1 MGVFTTQTVAKTTS
15 LFTEQSS
22 GPEIQRLIGEVNG
35 DLQRMT
41 TELDALQRDVQAR
54 GGSARSQ
61 DADHHKNV
69 VSYLKAQVGE
79 TTAAFKDV
87 LQTRTTVCS
96 AFPSKVLFQCSL
108 ISQRTKQNLKAQEE
122 KKRSIRA
129 THVPLL
135 GAGERRASNPLYAGT
150 AFAAAPEAEGSAD
163 SGSSDVAVE
172 MPGMAMVQASSYHR
186 LRADAVRQIEQSM
199 VQLQGI
205 YTQLA
210 GMVQEQDELLG
221 TIDHNIDAAVLHVD
235 AAHGVLQRQLARVS
249 RNRWLIMQVLGV
261 LFVTVILFFFFF
273 L

>member
-1 MGVFTTQTVAKTTS
+1 MCVFTTQTVAKTTS

-96 AFPSKVLFQCSL
+96 AFPSKVLFLQMLLHL
-108 ISQRTKQNLKAQEE
+108 IMNKTELESTGGKKAEHPSDA
-122 KKRSIRA
+122 R
-129 THVPLL
+129 
-135 GAGERRASNPLYAGT
+135 
-150 AFAAAPEAEGSAD
+150 AAAGRRGATRIEPAVRRNGICGSA
-163 SGSSDVAVE
+163 
-172 MPGMAMVQASSYHR
+172 
-186 LRADAVRQIEQSM
+186 
-199 VQLQGI
+199 
-205 YTQLA
+205 
-210 GMVQEQDELLG
+210 
-221 TIDHNIDAAVLHVD
+221 
-235 AAHGVLQRQLARVS
+235 
-249 RNRWLIMQVLGV
+249 
-261 LFVTVILFFFFF
+261 
-273 L
+273 